1 MSFPRLRQTAI
12 ALAASMMMVGLSACG
27 GGSDDPAPTAPV
39 VAASVPDASMH
50 FNRVATFAVCAQV
63 GASCES
69 ATPVNAEIVAASSDG
84 MTLIYTSG
92 LSRQIGFVDITDPAA
107 PVGLGSLKLD
117 GEPTSVAVV
126 GAHALVAV
134 NTSASFTAPTGK
146 LVVVHIATRT
156 KVAELDLGGQP
167 DSVAVSKDGRYA
179 AVVIENERDESVN
192 GGAIP
197 QLPAGRLAIVDLVG
211 APTAW
216 TRRDVALTGLAALY
230 GTDPEP
236 EYVSINEDNIAVV
249 TLQENN
255 HLALVD
261 LATGKVSGHFSAGSV
276 TLTDVDLTDERPNLV
291 QFNQTQAD
299 RLREPDGVTWMSK
312 TRFATA
318 NEGDLNGGSRGFTL
332 FNTDGSVAFD
342 VGMDLEYRLARI
354 GHTND
359 RRNDAKG
366 NEPENVAFCRFGST
380 DYLFVASERSSVVA
394 VYDMSQPTAPVYKQ
408 ALPGALSPEGLVTI
422 PSRGLMVSASE
433 VDDRGLPART
443 ALNIYAYQKA
453 APAYPTIQSA
463 DRADGKP
470 IPWSALSGMVAAPS
484 GNTVYA
490 VDDSFFRAN
499 RIFTVDVGVTP
510 AVIRSELR
518 ITDASDVLKTFG
530 ATLPAAK
537 NNQAFDQ
544 TDVAAMIN
552 ADKTVNLDPE
562 GISLASAGGFWIA
575 SEGAGSKD
583 RLRDRPQHH
592 LGQPA
597 AAGVG
602 SRRDPGGGEPAGCG
616 QRASGPLRLRGR
628 GRVER
633 QAGGG
638 DAARLAGRDDAAHR
652 GVRPHRQDLAV
663 PLLPAGSGD
672 LAQRRLGGP
681 VGNHRAGQQPLPGGR
696 ARQPERPGC
705 AHQAS
710 LPHRP
715 DRRGG
720 RWHAEQDPGARPDA
734 RPAGHPGAGAGE
746 DRGPGGAG
754 QRRGAVRHR
763 QRWRQRQQR
772 RDAAGAA
779 GQDPE
784 LSGGGGGPPP
794 CLTCCREDAGL

>member
-12 ALAASMMMVGLSACG
+12 ALAALMMMVGLSACG

-69 ATPVNAEIVAASSDG
+69 ATPVNAEIVAASTDG
-84 MTLIYTSG
+84 MTLVYTSG
-92 LSRQIGFVDITDPAA
+92 LSQQIGFVDITDPAA

-146 LVVVHIATRT
+146 LVVVDIATRT

-211 APTAW
+211 APAAW

-299 RLREPDGVTWMSK
+299 RLREPDGVTWVSK

-354 GHTND
+354 GHAND

-366 NEPENVAFCRFGST
+366 NEPENVAFGRFGST

-433 VDDRGLPART
+433 VDDRGLPARA

-484 GNTVYA
+484 GSTVYA

-530 ATLPAAK
+530 ATLPAARD
-537 NNQAFDQ
+537 NQAFDQ

-575 SEGAGSKD
+575 SEGAGSKTAYETG
-583 RLRDRPQHH
+583 RNITSANLLLRVS
-592 LGQPA
+592 
-597 AAGVG
+597 AAGVIQEVVTLPDAVNALQARYG
-602 SRRDPGGGEPAGCG
+602 FEGVAESNGKLVVPI
-616 QRASGPLRLRGR
+616 QRAWLGETMPRIAVYDLTVKTWQFHFYPLDTATSPNGGWVGLSEITALGNNRFLV
-628 GRVER
+628 VER
-633 QAGGG
+633 DNQNG
-638 DAARLAGRDDAAHR
+638 
-652 GVRPHRQDLAV
+652 
-663 PLLPAGSGD
+663 
-672 LAQRRLGGP
+672 
-681 VGNHRAGQQPLPGGR
+681 
-696 ARQPERPGC
+696 
-705 AHQAS
+705 
-710 LPHRP
+710 
-715 DRRGG
+715 
-720 RWHAEQDPGARPDA
+720 PDA
-734 RPAGHPGAGAGE
+734 RIKRLYRIDLSGATDGGTLSKTLVRDLMPDLRAT
-746 DRGPGGAG
+746 RGPVLEKIEGL
-754 QRRGAVRHR
+754 AVL
-763 QRWRQRQQR
+763 
-772 RDAAGAA
+772 A
-779 GQDPE
+779 
-784 LSGGGGGPPP
+784 SGEVLFVTDNDGVNDSSGETQLVRLGRI
-794 CLTCCREDAGL
+794 LN

>member
-39 VAASVPDASMH
+39 VAASVPDATMH

-84 MTLIYTSG
+84 MTLVYTSG
-92 LSRQIGFVDITDPAA
+92 LSQQIGFVDITDPAA

-134 NTSASFTAPTGK
+134 NTSASFTASTGK

-211 APTAW
+211 APAAW

-236 EYVSINEDNIAVV
+236 EYVSINADNIAVV

-299 RLREPDGVTWMSK
+299 RLREPDGVTWVSK

-318 NEGDLNGGSRGFTL
+318 NEGDLNGGSRGFTV

-366 NEPENVAFCRFGST
+366 NEPENVAFGRFGST

-433 VDDRGLPART
+433 VDDRGLPAC
-443 ALNIYAYQKA
+443 
-453 APAYPTIQSA
+453 
-463 DRADGKP
+463 ADGKP
-470 IPWSALSGMVAAPS
+470 IPWSALSGMVAASS
-484 GNTVYA
+484 GSTVYA

-499 RIFTVDVGVTP
+499 RIFTVDVG
-510 AVIRSELR
+510 
-518 ITDASDVLKTFG
+518 
-530 ATLPAAK
+530 ATLPAARD
-537 NNQAFDQ
+537 NQAFDQ

-575 SEGAGSKD
+575 SEGAGSKTAYETG
-583 RLRDRPQHH
+583 RNITSANLLLRVS
-592 LGQPA
+592 
-597 AAGVG
+597 AAGVIQEVVSLPDAVNALQARYG
-602 SRRDPGGGEPAGCG
+602 FEGVAESNGKLVVAM
-616 QRASGPLRLRGR
+616 QRAWLGETMPRIAVYDLTAKTWQFHFYPLDPATSPNGGWVGLSEITALGNNRFLV
-628 GRVER
+628 VER
-633 QAGGG
+633 DNQNG
-638 DAARLAGRDDAAHR
+638 
-652 GVRPHRQDLAV
+652 
-663 PLLPAGSGD
+663 
-672 LAQRRLGGP
+672 
-681 VGNHRAGQQPLPGGR
+681 
-696 ARQPERPGC
+696 
-705 AHQAS
+705 
-710 LPHRP
+710 
-715 DRRGG
+715 
-720 RWHAEQDPGARPDA
+720 PDA
-734 RPAGHPGAGAGE
+734 RIKRLYRIDLTGATDGGTLSKTLVRDLMPDLRAT
-746 DRGPGGAG
+746 RGPVLEKIEGL
-754 QRRGAVRHR
+754 AVL
-763 QRWRQRQQR
+763 
-772 RDAAGAA
+772 A
-779 GQDPE
+779 
-784 LSGGGGGPPP
+784 SGEVLFVTDNDGVNDSSGETQLVRLGRI
-794 CLTCCREDAGL
+794 LN

>member
-12 ALAASMMMVGLSACG
+12 ALAVSMMVGLSACG
-27 GGSDDPAPTAPV
+27 GGSDDPAPTTPV
-39 VAASVPDASMH
+39 VAASVPDTSMH
-50 FNRVATFAVCAQV
+50 FNRVATFTVCAQV

-92 LSRQIGFVDITDPAA
+92 LSQQIGFVDITDPAA
-107 PVGLGSLKLD
+107 PVGLGALALG

-134 NTSASFTAPTGK
+134 NTSASFTAPSGK

-167 DSVAVSKDGRYA
+167 DSVAISKDGRYA
-179 AVVIENERDESVN
+179 AIAIENERDESVN

-197 QLPAGRLAIVDLVG
+197 QLPAGRLAIIDLVG

-216 TRRDVALTGLAALY
+216 TRRDVSLTGLAALY

-255 HLALVD
+255 HIALVD

-276 TLTDVDLTDERPNLV
+276 TLSDVDLTDERPNLI

-299 RLREPDGVTWMSK
+299 RLREPDGVTWVSK

-318 NEGDLNGGSRGFTL
+318 NEGDLNGGSRGFTV

-342 VGMDLEYRLARI
+342 AGMDLEYRLARI

-366 NEPENVAFCRFGST
+366 NEPENVAFGRFGST

-408 ALPGALSPEGLVTI
+408 ALPGALSPEGLLTI
-422 PSRGLMVSASE
+422 PSRGLLISASE
-433 VDDRGLPART
+433 IDDRSLPARA

-470 IPWSALSGMVAAPS
+470 MPWAALSGMAAATS

-518 ITDASDVLKTFG
+518 ITDANDVLKTFG

-537 NNQAFDQ
+537 DSQAFDQ

-575 SEGAGSKD
+575 SEGAGSKTAYETG
-583 RLRDRPQHH
+583 RNITAANLLLRVS
-592 LGQPA
+592 A
-597 AAGVG
+597 TGVIQEVVALP
-602 SRRDPGGGEPAGCG
+602 DAVN
-616 QRASGPLRLRGR
+616 AL
-628 GRVER
+628 
-633 QAGGG
+633 QARYGFE
-638 DAARLAGRDDAAHR
+638 
-652 GVRPHRQDLAV
+652 GVAESNGKLVDLAV
-663 PLLPAGSGD
+663 PLLPAGPGD

-681 VGNHRAGQQPLPGGR
+681 VGNHRAGQQPFSGGR
-696 ARQPERPGC
+696 ARQPERPGRP
-705 AHQAS
+705 HQAP

-715 DRRGG
+715 DGCRGRR
-720 RWHAEQDPGARPDA
+720 HADQDAGARPDA
-734 RPAGHPGAGAGE
+734 RSARHQGPGAGE
-746 DRGPGGAG
+746 DRRSGGAG
-754 QRRGAVRHR
+754 QRRGAVRYR
-763 QRWRQRQQR
+763 QRRRQRQQR
-772 RDAAGAA
+772 RDPAGAA

-784 LSGGGGGPPP
+784 LRNGACRAAVCAQPLQTEAPLCRCWFAGSVRKEESCWPS
-794 CLTCCREDAGL
+794 CL